1 MELINERKKIIL
13 DLMNDKNYVPMKI
26 KELAIILNV
35 KKEDRGLLEIVLNEL
50 INEGKISVS
59 KRGKYSIAKE
69 TLVTGIFTAHEKGYG
84 FVTVE
89 GEEEDY
95 FIPAANVNNAFHHDT
110 VLVAVLPEDKTK
122 NDGTRKR
129 RKEGKIIKII
139 SHEITEVVGLFEK
152 SKNFGYVLPD
162 NQKILRRI
170 FCYGFEHI
178 PLKAS
183 MGAVN
188 GHKVVAKITDYGKE
202 GRKPEGKIVEIIGH
216 VNDPGVDILS
226 IVKAYDIPTEFP
238 EDVMEQIENIPDY
251 VREEE
256 KNGRKDIRNWQTVT
270 IDGEDAKDLDD
281 AITISKKN
289 GVYTLGVHI
298 ADVSNYVTENSP
310 LDKEARKRATSVY
323 LVDRVIPMLPHKLS
337 NGICSLN
344 QGEDRLALSCIMEI
358 DENGNIISHE
368 IVETLINVDRRMSY
382 TQVRDVLI
390 GEKEACEKHKD
401 FISMFKL
408 MKELSDILRKK
419 RYGRGAINFEFPEC
433 KIKLDDKGRVISIE
447 PYERNSATKII
458 EDFMLMANETV
469 AEEYYWQEL
478 PFVYRNHD
486 KPDVEKM
493 TQLATFINNFGY
505 HIKMMGDEIH
515 PKELQKLLESVEGT
529 SEEALISRI
538 TLRSMKRAEYTP
550 ECKGHF
556 GLSAKYYCHFT
567 SPIRRYPDLQI
578 HRIIKENIHGKLNE
592 KYIRHYNTILP
603 DITKNCSINERRAD
617 DAERDTEKLKKVE
630 YMRSYIGEEFE
641 GVISSVTGWGM
652 YVELPNTIEGMV
664 HVSNME
670 DDHYIYDEPTYS
682 LVGEHTKKTYKLG
695 QSVKVRVVH
704 TDKMTK
710 TIDFV
715 LA

>member
-13 DLMNDKNYVPMKI
+13 DLMNDVPMKI

-162 NQKILRRI
+162 NQKIVKDI
-170 FCYGFEHI
+170 YI

-270 IDGEDAKDLDD
+270 IDGEDDKDLDD

>member
-1 MELINERKKIIL
+1 
-13 DLMNDKNYVPMKI
+13 
-26 KELAIILNV
+26 
-35 KKEDRGLLEIVLNEL
+35 
-50 INEGKISVS
+50 
-59 KRGKYSIAKE
+59 
-69 TLVTGIFTAHEKGYG
+69 
-84 FVTVE
+84 
-89 GEEEDY
+89 
-95 FIPAANVNNAFHHDT
+95 
-110 VLVAVLPEDKTK
+110 
-122 NDGTRKR
+122 
-129 RKEGKIIKII
+129 
-139 SHEITEVVGLFEK
+139 
-152 SKNFGYVLPD
+152 
-162 NQKILRRI
+162 
-170 FCYGFEHI
+170 
-178 PLKAS
+178 
-183 MGAVN
+183 
-188 GHKVVAKITDYGKE
+188 
-202 GRKPEGKIVEIIGH
+202 
-216 VNDPGVDILS
+216 
-226 IVKAYDIPTEFP
+226 
-238 EDVMEQIENIPDY
+238 
-251 VREEE
+251 
-256 KNGRKDIRNWQTVT
+256 
-270 IDGEDAKDLDD
+270 
-281 AITISKKN
+281 
-289 GVYTLGVHI
+289 
-298 ADVSNYVTENSP
+298 
-310 LDKEARKRATSVY
+310 
-323 LVDRVIPMLPHKLS
+323 
-337 NGICSLN
+337 
-344 QGEDRLALSCIMEI
+344 
-358 DENGNIISHE
+358 
-368 IVETLINVDRRMSY
+368 
-382 TQVRDVLI
+382 
-390 GEKEACEKHKD
+390 
-401 FISMFKL
+401 
-408 MKELSDILRKK
+408 
-419 RYGRGAINFEFPEC
+419 
-433 KIKLDDKGRVISIE
+433 
-447 PYERNSATKII
+447 
-458 EDFMLMANETV
+458 
-469 AEEYYWQEL
+469 
-478 PFVYRNHD
+478 
-486 KPDVEKM
+486 M

>member
-1 MELINERKKIIL
+1 M
-13 DLMNDKNYVPMKI
+13 
-26 KELAIILNV
+26 
-35 KKEDRGLLEIVLNEL
+35 
-50 INEGKISVS
+50 
-59 KRGKYSIAKE
+59 
-69 TLVTGIFTAHEKGYG
+69 
-84 FVTVE
+84 
-89 GEEEDY
+89 
-95 FIPAANVNNAFHHDT
+95 
-110 VLVAVLPEDKTK
+110 
-122 NDGTRKR
+122 
-129 RKEGKIIKII
+129 
-139 SHEITEVVGLFEK
+139 GLFEK
-152 SKNFGYVLPD
+152 SKSFGYVLPD
-162 NQKILRRI
+162 NQKIVKDI
-170 FCYGFEHI
+170 YI

-603 DITKNCSINERRAD
+603 DITKNCSINERCAD

>member
-1 MELINERKKIIL
+1 
-13 DLMNDKNYVPMKI
+13 
-26 KELAIILNV
+26 
-35 KKEDRGLLEIVLNEL
+35 
-50 INEGKISVS
+50 
-59 KRGKYSIAKE
+59 
-69 TLVTGIFTAHEKGYG
+69 
-84 FVTVE
+84 
-89 GEEEDY
+89 
-95 FIPAANVNNAFHHDT
+95 
-110 VLVAVLPEDKTK
+110 
-122 NDGTRKR
+122 
-129 RKEGKIIKII
+129 
-139 SHEITEVVGLFEK
+139 
-152 SKNFGYVLPD
+152 
-162 NQKILRRI
+162 
-170 FCYGFEHI
+170 
-178 PLKAS
+178 
-183 MGAVN
+183 
-188 GHKVVAKITDYGKE
+188 
-202 GRKPEGKIVEIIGH
+202 
-216 VNDPGVDILS
+216 
-226 IVKAYDIPTEFP
+226 
-238 EDVMEQIENIPDY
+238 
-251 VREEE
+251 
-256 KNGRKDIRNWQTVT
+256 
-270 IDGEDAKDLDD
+270 
-281 AITISKKN
+281 
-289 GVYTLGVHI
+289 
-298 ADVSNYVTENSP
+298 
-310 LDKEARKRATSVY
+310 
-323 LVDRVIPMLPHKLS
+323 
-337 NGICSLN
+337 
-344 QGEDRLALSCIMEI
+344 
-358 DENGNIISHE
+358 
-368 IVETLINVDRRMSY
+368 
-382 TQVRDVLI
+382 
-390 GEKEACEKHKD
+390 
-401 FISMFKL
+401 
-408 MKELSDILRKK
+408 
-419 RYGRGAINFEFPEC
+419 
-433 KIKLDDKGRVISIE
+433 
-447 PYERNSATKII
+447 
-458 EDFMLMANETV
+458 MLMANETV

-515 PKELQKLLESVEGT
+515 LKELQKLLESVEGT